1 MSSAQGAIPHPHYDV
16 PAVAGDDCN
25 DHGDRDNWQAWQ
37 GRRASWQQLFQQWL
51 TTRAAGD
58 WYAQQCQQLA
68 ATAGDK
74 LLNPLFKVLGQAPR
88 KLGKQDLALS
98 TEEQRAAH
106 ALCPD
111 FDASRWSIDQAARV
125 GLILAAAGRLPDCRA
140 FAALLDELANQ
151 SDIQEQIVLYQ
162 GFALYPHDQA
172 LLARAGEA
180 VRSGVRPVFAAFA
193 LRNPW
198 PRTMLPQ
205 PVWNQMIV
213 KTFFLDL
220 PLWPIQGAAARANA
234 DLSII
239 LSDLIAERTAA
250 GRALN
255 PEIWRMLALHPG
267 EQGLA
272 LLQGQWAR
280 NADQTLQQAMR
291 LAARESPHPAVRSL
305 LLTEAD
311 QTKEMPG
318 AEEWAPLAQWQE

>member
-1 MSSAQGAIPHPHYDV
+1 MSSAHEAIPHSHYHV
-16 PAVAGDDCN
+16 PAVARDNGDDY
-25 DHGDRDNWQAWQ
+25 DNWQAWQ
-37 GRRASWQQLFQQWL
+37 GRRASWQLLFQQWL
-51 TTRAAGD
+51 TTRTAGD

-68 ATAGDK
+68 AAGDK
-74 LLNPLFKVLGQAPR
+74 LLNQLFKALGQAPR

-98 TEEQRAAH
+98 AEEQRAAQ
-106 ALCPD
+106 ALCRS

-125 GLILAAAGRLPDCRA
+125 GLILAAAGNLPDCRS

-151 SDIQEQIVLYQ
+151 SDIQEQIALYQ
-162 GFALYPHDQA
+162 GFALYPHDKA

-198 PRTMLPQ
+198 PQAMLPQ

-220 PLWPIQGAAARANA
+220 PLWPIQGAEARANA
-234 DLSII
+234 DLSTI

-255 PEIWRMLALHPG
+255 PEIWRMLALHPS

-272 LLQGQWAR
+272 LLQRQWAQK
-280 NADQTLQQAMR
+280 ADQTLQQAMR
-291 LAARESPHPAVRSL
+291 LAARESPHPAVRGL
-305 LLTEAD
+305 LLMEPD
-311 QTKEMPG
+311 ETKEMPG
-318 AEEWAPLAQWQE
+318 AQEWAPLAQWQE